1 MVFVAQ
7 IYKILALVFSFLIN
21 SLVVFIIRLQLIILR
36 SLNGLYNSKKTQAC
50 TSQIW
55 IAALFN
61 ILFGIE
67 DFPKEC
73 QQNSVRKAAGDFSKI
88 KKIM

>member
-50 TSQIW
+50 TSQI
-55 IAALFN
+55 
-61 ILFGIE
+61 
-67 DFPKEC
+67 
-73 QQNSVRKAAGDFSKI
+73 
-88 KKIM
+88 